1 MGKALGLMPS
11 WYWPDG
17 VQRYLKA
24 PRVAL
29 YELAVGRWAKRYGSD
44 PALFAGGASLSFRE
58 LDAACA
64 AVAASYL
71 SRLADA
77 PGRVALAVRAPEA
90 FAPLLLGLLRTDAT
104 VLVLADSSAEC
115 AADALSEFQPDLLI
129 SDDPAVAANGARREE
144 PADWLDGTG
153 VRPRPVNLDPG
164 RPSIALPGRDGLA
177 WHSQMSLM
185 SGAMAFAAFTK
196 LEPPAQIF
204 VARPP
209 GAWEGLI
216 GLLAPLQTGSAA
228 LLDVGGDPDAAAA
241 LVREHA
247 PRYLWLDAVTAE
259 GLLHESGPL
268 VSSIRDRRP
277 VVFVTTT
284 ASFAKRVQRSLR
296 RLLGVPILTVYG
308 YPETG
313 PIAAAHPSWHV
324 DDAVGIPMTGTD
336 LIPLNPR
343 SGRAVETPWDLLAYA
358 HVGGQTNALAT
369 NVGAAGDEG
378 SGHLDTRCYNTRTPG
393 VIDANGMLYLLD

>member
-11 WYWPDG
+11 WYWPEG

-44 PALFAGGASLSFRE
+44 LALVAGGSSRSFRE

-64 AVAASYL
+64 IVAANYF
-71 SRLADA
+71 SRLSDA

-90 FAPLLLGLLRTDAT
+90 FAPLLLGLLRADAT
-104 VLVLADSSAEC
+104 LLVLADAPAGRGTDS
-115 AADALSEFQPDLLI
+115 LSEFEPDLLI
-129 SDDPAVAANGARREE
+129 SDDPAVAAGNVRREA
-144 PADWLDGTG
+144 PAAWLEGG
-153 VRPRPVNLDPG
+153 APRPRPLNADPG
-164 RPSIALPGRDGLA
+164 RPAIALPGRDGLA

-185 SGAMAFAAFTK
+185 SGAMAFAAFTR
-196 LEPPAQIF
+196 LEPPAKLL

-216 GLLAPLQTGSAA
+216 GLLAPLQTGGAA
-228 LLDVGGDPDAAAA
+228 LLDGRGDDDAVAALLRQHAPRSLWLDAAAA
-241 LVREHA
+241 EALIGG
-247 PRYLWLDAVTAE
+247 P
-259 GLLHESGPL
+259 GPL
-268 VSSIRDRRP
+268 VSAIRDERP
-277 VVFVTTT
+277 DVLVTTT
-284 ASFAKRVQRSLR
+284 AAFPKRVRRSLR
-296 RLLGVPILTVYG
+296 RLLRVPILTVYG

-324 DDAVGIPMTGTD
+324 DEAVGIPMTGTD
-336 LIPLNPR
+336 LVPLNPH

-358 HVGGQTNALAT
+358 HVGAQTNALAT
-369 NVGAAGDEG
+369 NVGAAAADGADRI
-378 SGHLDTRCYNTRTPG
+378 DTRCYNTRTPG
-393 VIDANGMLYLLD
+393 VIDANGMLFLLD